1 MLVQAQVENTS
12 LGYIVSVYYAF
23 DGRSFHWYR
32 LCNFGESQGD
42 ARFYMLYRV
51 PALLDSQIRY
61 LIKNY
66 NPQRIYK
73 I

>member
-1 MLVQAQVENTS
+1 MIVQVENTS
-12 LGYIVSVYYAF
+12 FGYIVSVYYAL
-23 DGRSFHWYR
+23 DGLTFHWYR
-32 LCNFGESQGD
+32 LRNFGESQCD

-61 LIKNY
+61 MIKNY
-66 NPQRIYK
+66 NPQRIFK